1 MPSERSAEERPD
13 DTDAPRGG
21 AGRRRLTLAID
32 LALIAL
38 LGSVCYFPGLTA
50 QGLTNTQESLRA
62 LAALEM
68 HQRGDWIVPTI
79 HGRPYLDKPPL
90 MYWVQLD
97 LAMIPGV
104 TPGEMTVRLTVA
116 LFGVLGLLATYLSG
130 RGLFADLGPRGA
142 RTASLWGVALLGSG
156 ILFTR
161 SARIGELDILLVM
174 PTALG
179 VLSMHRLTRLRSEA
193 PIAVGRWIGWLVL
206 LMVCGAMA
214 ALTKGPPGIAT
225 LAVAVPG
232 AILLAHLAQ
241 DLRSG
246 GLSDRRLRAAAVAG
260 VLAGA
265 ALVLARVGEV
275 GDVNDALGLVV
286 FVLLVGTLGSAFVLV
301 ATGRG
306 LGSLAGRVL
315 ASGVI
320 EVLVAAAGS
329 LALWGIAVSA
339 RLGPEAIRQ
348 AADEQTAEN
357 LHLLSLGTPV
367 RHLTTAIYGCGLGSL
382 AALGGLILIARRRLD
397 LSPGVWTAV
406 SWAILAFGVYLVA
419 GHPSERYLTPVW
431 GGTAL
436 LGGWWIASTPGWRAR
451 GRVLGVGCALLAA
464 GQIAWYAAGRERL
477 YGFRSPRD
485 LAAYVFESP
494 ELRRF
499 VEEERVAVIDFWVPA
514 WDVYTGVPAVPVQ
527 QHDAFADLVGPP
539 VPIEAFAER
548 VAVSGREWLALVRL
562 ESYGRYAPGA
572 EVLREAGLEVVRVI
586 EHPAEYRKDKLRTT
600 IGLAIVRSPRAA
612 D

>member
-1 MPSERSAEERPD
+1 MTSDQSADERPD
-13 DTDAPRGG
+13 GAGAQRDG
-21 AGRRRLTLAID
+21 AGRRRLALD

-38 LGSVCYFPGLTA
+38 LGSLCYFPGLNG

-62 LAALEM
+62 LTALEM
-68 HQRGDWIVPTI
+68 HRRGDWIVPTI

-97 LAMIPGV
+97 LAMLPGV

-116 LFGVLGLLATYLSG
+116 LFGVLGLLATYLAG
-130 RGLFADLGPRGA
+130 RGLFADMGPRGS
-142 RTASLWGVALLGSG
+142 RTASLWAVALLGSAL
-156 ILFTR
+156 LFTR

-179 VLSMHRLTRLRSEA
+179 VLAMHRLTRLRSEA
-193 PIAVGRWIGWLVL
+193 PMAVGRWIGWLGL

-214 ALTKGPPGIAT
+214 ALTKGPPGVAT
-225 LAVAVPG
+225 LLVAVPG
-232 AILLAHLAQ
+232 AILLARLAQ
-241 DLRSG
+241 DLRS
-246 GLSDRRLRAAAVAG
+246 SRPTNRRLRAAGVAG
-260 VLAGA
+260 VLAGT
-265 ALVLARVGEV
+265 ALVLSRAGRVG
-275 GDVNDALGLVV
+275 DANDALGLGF
-286 FVLLVGTLGSAFVLV
+286 FVLLAGVLAIALV
-301 ATGRG
+301 LLATGRG
-306 LGSLAGRVL
+306 LGSLAGRLL

-320 EVLVAAAGS
+320 ELAVAAAGS

-348 AADEQTAEN
+348 AAEEQTAEN
-357 LHLLSLGTPV
+357 LHLLYLGTPV
-367 RHLTTAIYGCGLGSL
+367 RHLTTAMYGCGLGSL
-382 AALGGLILIARRRLD
+382 AALGALIFIARRRFD
-397 LSPGVWTAV
+397 LSPGAWTAV

-451 GRVLGVGCALLAA
+451 ARVLGVGCALLAA
-464 GQIAWYAAGRERL
+464 GQLVWYAVGRERQ
-477 YGFRSPRD
+477 YSYRSPRD

-539 VPIEAFAER
+539 VAIKAFADR
-548 VAVSGREWLALVRL
+548 VAESGSDWLALVRL
-562 ESYGRYAPGA
+562 ESYGQYAPGA

-586 EHPAEYRKDKLRTT
+586 EPPAEYRKDKLRTT
-600 IGLAIVRSPRAA
+600 IGLAIVRSPRAT